1 MPAASPPTPNL
12 VEAPMHR
19 FFTED
24 QTALRDTARRFAE
37 REILPRAAAIDR
49 EDRFDRDLYKGMAAL
64 GLFGVALREA
74 AGGAGMGVIGACIAM
89 EELARCS
96 GAVANAFAIPVE
108 AALFLDQHGNDRHR
122 ALIPGILAGDIIPAT
137 AVTEPDHGSD
147 VAGLRTTA
155 RRDDT
160 GWVLDGTKAWVTL
173 GGVVDALMVFARSG
187 SESGHKAISC
197 FLLDG
202 HAPGIIR
209 GKNEELLGMH
219 GLADCMITLDGVRAP
234 ADAVIGPENGA
245 FKMAMGNFNFSRL
258 MMSAM
263 ALGMAQAGFEDAV
276 AYAKSRKQFGG
287 PIINFQAV
295 QFMLAD
301 MSTDIAAARML
312 IHHAARLY
320 DHGMPIAKEAAQAK
334 LFTTDM
340 ATRHVS
346 NALQIHGGNG
356 YSRAYRVER
365 LFRDVRLAQIYEGTN
380 QIQRLIIARQ
390 VEKEMA

>member
-1 MPAASPPTPNL
+1 MD
-12 VEAPMHR
+12 R
-19 FFTED
+19 FLTEE
-24 QTALRDTARRFAE
+24 QIALRDTARRFAE

-49 EDRFDRDLYKGMAAL
+49 DDRFDRELYRGLAEL
-64 GLFGVALREA
+64 GLFGVALREE
-74 AGGAGMGVIGACIAM
+74 AGGAGLGAMGACIAM

-108 AALFLDQHGNDRHR
+108 AALFLDHHGNARQR
-122 ALIPGILAGDIIPAT
+122 AMVSGILDGSIIPAT

-147 VAGLRTTA
+147 VAGMRSTA
-155 RRDDT
+155 RREGE
-160 GWVLDGTKAWVTL
+160 GWVLNGTKAWVTL
-173 GGVVDALMVFARSG
+173 GGVVDALMVFARTG
-187 SESGHKAISC
+187 AEGGHKAISC

-202 HAPGIIR
+202 HSPGILR

-219 GLADCMITLDGVRAP
+219 GLEDCQITLDGVRAP
-234 ADAVIGPENGA
+234 ADALVGAENGA

-263 ALGMAQAGFEDAV
+263 ALGIAQGAFEDAV
-276 AYAKSRKQFGG
+276 AYARTRKQFGG
-287 PIINFQAV
+287 PIIGFQAV

-320 DHGMPIAKEAAQAK
+320 DMGQPIAKEAAQAK

-340 ATRHVS
+340 AMKHVS

-356 YSRAYRVER
+356 YSREYRIER

>member
-1 MPAASPPTPNL
+1 MD
-12 VEAPMHR
+12 R
-19 FFTED
+19 FLSEE
-24 QTALRDTARRFAE
+24 QIALRDTARRFAE

-49 EDRFDRDLYKGMAAL
+49 DDRFDRELYRGLAEL
-64 GLFGVALREA
+64 GLFGVALREE
-74 AGGAGMGVIGACIAM
+74 AGGAGLGAMGACIAM

-108 AALFLDQHGNDRHR
+108 AALFLDHHGNARQR
-122 ALIPGILAGDIIPAT
+122 AMVPGILDGSIIPAT

-147 VAGLRTTA
+147 VAGMRSTA
-155 RRDDT
+155 RREGE
-160 GWVLDGTKAWVTL
+160 GWVLNGTKAWVTL
-173 GGVVDALMVFARSG
+173 GGVVDALMVFARTG
-187 SESGHKAISC
+187 GEGGHKAISC

-202 HAPGIIR
+202 HSPGILR

-219 GLADCMITLDGVRAP
+219 GLEDCQITLDGVRAP
-234 ADAVIGPENGA
+234 ADALVGAENGA

-263 ALGMAQAGFEDAV
+263 ALGIAQGAFEDAV
-276 AYAKSRKQFGG
+276 TYARTRKQFGG
-287 PIINFQAV
+287 PIIGFQAV

-320 DHGMPIAKEAAQAK
+320 DMGQPIAKEAAQAK

-340 ATRHVS
+340 AMKHVS

-356 YSRAYRVER
+356 YSREYRIER

>member
-1 MPAASPPTPNL
+1 
-12 VEAPMHR
+12 MHR
-19 FFTED
+19 FLTGE
-24 QTALRDTARRFAE
+24 QIALRDTARRFAE
-37 REILPRAAAIDR
+37 REILPRAAGIDR
-49 EDRFDRDLYKGMAAL
+49 DDRFDRGLYRGLAEL
-64 GLFGVALREA
+64 GLFGVALREE
-74 AGGAGMGVIGACIAM
+74 AGGAGMGALGACIAM

-108 AALFLDQHGNDRHR
+108 AALFLDHHGNARQK
-122 ALIPGILAGDIIPAT
+122 AMVPSILDGSIIPAT
-137 AVTEPDHGSD
+137 AVSEPDHGSD
-147 VAGLRTTA
+147 VAGMRSTA
-155 RRDDT
+155 SREGD
-160 GWVLDGTKAWVTL
+160 GWVLNGTKAWVTL
-173 GGVVDALMVFARSG
+173 GGVVDALMVFARTG
-187 SESGHKAISC
+187 EGGHRAISC

-202 HAPGIIR
+202 HSPGILR
-209 GKNEELLGMH
+209 GRNEELLGMH
-219 GLADCMITLDGVRAP
+219 GLEDCQITLDGVRAP
-234 ADAVIGPENGA
+234 VDALVGAENGA

-263 ALGMAQAGFEDAV
+263 ALGIAQGAFEDAV
-276 AYAKSRKQFGG
+276 AYAKTRKQFGG
-287 PIINFQAV
+287 PIIGFQAV

-320 DHGMPIAKEAAQAK
+320 DIGQPIAKEAAQAK

-340 ATRHVS
+340 AMKHVS

-356 YSRAYRVER
+356 YSREYRIER

>member
-1 MPAASPPTPNL
+1 
-12 VEAPMHR
+12 MHR
-19 FFTED
+19 FLTEE
-24 QTALRDTARRFAE
+24 QIALRDTARRFAE

-49 EDRFDRDLYKGMAAL
+49 DDRFDRELYRGLAEL
-64 GLFGVALREA
+64 GLFGVALREE
-74 AGGAGMGVIGACIAM
+74 AGGAGLGAMGACIAM

-108 AALFLDQHGNDRHR
+108 AALFLDHHGNARQR
-122 ALIPGILAGDIIPAT
+122 AMVPGILDGSIIPAT

-147 VAGLRTTA
+147 VAGMRSTA
-155 RRDDT
+155 RREGE
-160 GWVLDGTKAWVTL
+160 GWVLNGTKAWVTL
-173 GGVVDALMVFARSG
+173 GGVVDALMVFARTG
-187 SESGHKAISC
+187 AEGGHKAISC

-202 HAPGIIR
+202 HSPGVLR

-219 GLADCMITLDGVRAP
+219 GLEDCQITLDGVRAP
-234 ADAVIGPENGA
+234 ADALVGAENGA
-245 FKMAMGNFNFSRL
+245 FEMAMGNFNFSRL

-263 ALGMAQAGFEDAV
+263 ALGIAQGAFEDAV
-276 AYAKSRKQFGG
+276 AYARTRKQFGG
-287 PIINFQAV
+287 PIIGFQAV

-320 DHGMPIAKEAAQAK
+320 DMGQPIAKEAAQAK

-340 ATRHVS
+340 AMKHVS

-356 YSRAYRVER
+356 YSREYRIER

>member
-1 MPAASPPTPNL
+1 
-12 VEAPMHR
+12 MHR
-19 FFTED
+19 FLTEE
-24 QTALRDTARRFAE
+24 QIALRDTARRFAE

-49 EDRFDRDLYKGMAAL
+49 DDRFDRELYRGLAEL
-64 GLFGVALREA
+64 GLFGVALREE
-74 AGGAGMGVIGACIAM
+74 AGGAGLGAMGACIAM

-108 AALFLDQHGNDRHR
+108 AALFLDHHGNARQR
-122 ALIPGILAGDIIPAT
+122 AMVPGILDGSIIPAT

-147 VAGLRTTA
+147 VAGMRSTA
-155 RRDDT
+155 RREGE
-160 GWVLDGTKAWVTL
+160 GWVLNGTKAWVTL
-173 GGVVDALMVFARSG
+173 GGVVDALMVFARTG
-187 SESGHKAISC
+187 AEGGHKAISC

-202 HAPGIIR
+202 HSPGILR

-219 GLADCMITLDGVRAP
+219 GLEDCQITLDGVRAP
-234 ADAVIGPENGA
+234 ADALVGAENGA

-263 ALGMAQAGFEDAV
+263 ALGIAQGAFEDAV
-276 AYAKSRKQFGG
+276 AYARTRKQFGG
-287 PIINFQAV
+287 PIIGFQAV

-320 DHGMPIAKEAAQAK
+320 DMGQPIAKEAAQAK

-340 ATRHVS
+340 AMKHVS

-356 YSRAYRVER
+356 YSREYRIER

>member
-1 MPAASPPTPNL
+1 MD
-12 VEAPMHR
+12 R
-19 FFTED
+19 FLTEE
-24 QTALRDTARRFAE
+24 QIALRDTARRFAE

-49 EDRFDRDLYKGMAAL
+49 DDRFDRELYRGLAEL
-64 GLFGVALREA
+64 GLFGVALREE
-74 AGGAGMGVIGACIAM
+74 AGGAGLGAMGACIAM

-108 AALFLDQHGNDRHR
+108 AALFLDHHGNARQR
-122 ALIPGILAGDIIPAT
+122 AMVPGILDGSIIPAT

-147 VAGLRTTA
+147 VAGMRSTA
-155 RRDDT
+155 RREGE
-160 GWVLDGTKAWVTL
+160 GWVLNGTKAWVTL
-173 GGVVDALMVFARSG
+173 GGVVDALMVFARTG
-187 SESGHKAISC
+187 AEGGHKAISC

-202 HAPGIIR
+202 HAPGILR

-219 GLADCMITLDGVRAP
+219 GLEDCQITLDGVRAP
-234 ADAVIGPENGA
+234 ADALVGAENGA

-263 ALGMAQAGFEDAV
+263 ALGIAQGAFEDAV
-276 AYAKSRKQFGG
+276 SYARTRKQFGG
-287 PIINFQAV
+287 PIIGFQAV

-320 DHGMPIAKEAAQAK
+320 DMGQPIAKEAAQAK

-340 ATRHVS
+340 AMEHVS

-356 YSRAYRVER
+356 YSREYRIER